1 MKNRT
6 TETPQLSLW
15 AWRIVVNEFEEKL
28 SDLMRSHNY
37 YESKEDEKNVK
48 EIESKIRETE
58 MVINELY
65 GYNPEEE

>member
-1 MKNRT
+1 MENRI

-28 SDLMRSHNY
+28 SNLMLSHNY

-48 EIESKIRETE
+48 EIECKIRKTK
-58 MVINELY
+58 MVLNELY
-65 GYNPEEE
+65 GYNPEEA